1 MYVHIISTTTIV
13 SFSCISIAVA
23 IQSMNQTAHMVQF
36 QPKDD
41 PESDTSEGPTCLII
55 IIHIYDYSQLLFIS
69 IYK

>member
-1 MYVHIISTTTIV
+1 MKDVHRLHMAEATIIK
-13 SFSCISIAVA
+13 ISPKAENNKPK
-23 IQSMNQTAHMVQF
+23 QVQF